1 MNDITKTLV
10 FLDTE
15 TTGIIKDDKNKI
27 VSNWDMIQLAYR
39 KIENNT
45 ISDNNIFINT
55 DTKMEIGAMAT
66 HGIYPSLLKE
76 KSENKYLADIE
87 IDGSVF
93 AENILIA
100 HNAIFDTE
108 VLTRSGVTCHTE
120 VIDTLK
126 VAKILLSEGVFQE
139 VKGSEPEYV
148 NMQYLRYYFELFEI
162 LDENGKKE
170 VTTAHDAFW
179 DVVVLERIFRV
190 MFDIIKNKL
199 NISGD
204 EVIDIMIQM
213 TQKEYLLLKNMA
225 FGKYRGKSF
234 EEVSRIDPK
243 YLDWI
248 IDADFTDD
256 IKYTCSVWLGE
267 SEDKK
272 FFS

>member
-15 TTGIIKDDKNKI
+15 TTGIIKDDKNQI
-27 VSNWDMIQLAYR
+27 ISNWDMIQLAYR
-39 KIENNT
+39 KIDNNN
-45 ISDNNIFINT
+45 ISDENIFINT
-55 DTKMEIGAMAT
+55 DTKMEVWAMAT
-66 HGIYPSLLKE
+66 HGIYPSLLQE
-76 KSENKYLADIE
+76 KSQGKYIADIT
-87 IDGSVF
+87 IDSSVF
-93 AENILIA
+93 ADNILIA
-100 HNAIFDTE
+100 HNSVFDIE
-108 VLTRSGVTCHTE
+108 VLTRSGITCHTQ

-139 VKGSEPEYV
+139 IKWSEPEYV

-162 LDENGKKE
+162 LDENGKE
-170 VTTAHDAFW
+170 ETTTAHDAFG

-190 MFDIIKNKL
+190 MFDMIKNKL
-199 NISGD
+199 WVSSD
-204 EVIDIMIQM
+204 DVLDIMIRM
-213 TQKEYLLLKNMA
+213 TNKEYLLLKNMA

-267 SEDKK
+267 SEDEK